1 MGLKTIYNKYI
12 SHHQIT
18 SDTFILLQSSVNMDL
33 DDCHRRMNSW
43 EFISTGLL
51 QHWYLKL
58 LSYLR
63 NYPLIGAYATLRF
76 YDHIFFAFEVTL
88 SFVQVQTEIRLGEL
102 EGGSVGGGRLVGS
115 GGLE

>member
-1 MGLKTIYNKYI
+1 
-12 SHHQIT
+12 
-18 SDTFILLQSSVNMDL
+18 MDL
-33 DDCHRRMNSW
+33 DDSHKRMNSW

-88 SFVQVQTEIRLGEL
+88 SFVQVSERVILGQLESRLII
-102 EGGSVGGGRLVGS
+102 GGSSVGIGGFD
-115 GGLE
+115 